1 VIQALLLDI
10 EGTTSSLAF
19 ARDVLFPYA
28 REHLGSFIQQHRGRP
43 EVEAELSEASRLA
56 EQENPHED
64 VHAALQRWMAQDR
77 KVTPLKALQGLLW
90 EAAFARGELVAHV
103 YPEVPGA
110 LASLRQHG
118 LRVAIYSSGSVRAQ
132 RAFFRYSA
140 AGDLCALID
149 GWFDTSIGHKVGP
162 SSYRAIARALALEPS
177 AIAFLSDTEAELD
190 AARAA
195 GLTTLGIL
203 RAPLTIGA
211 HAAAVSFDGLSRTL
225 SLARATD
232 PTPAPEKATVAAL
245 SRYCHARG
253 WASAT
258 SGNFSVRAG
267 ERMAITASGVDKGRL
282 SERDVL
288 WVGLDGVALEPGR
301 PSAEAP
307 LHAQLYRSSP
317 RIGAVLHTH
326 SIAATVLSR
335 RAASARSL
343 ALSGYEMA
351 KALAPANAGGP
362 PEIVVPI
369 FANEQDTTRL
379 AATIGEQLARAPA
392 LAYLVEGHGLTTW
405 AADADRARHH
415 TEALELMLA
424 CELAARG

>member
-19 ARDVLFPYA
+19 VREVLFPHA
-28 REHLGSFIQQHRGRP
+28 RAFLGSFIEQHRGRP
-43 EVEAELSEASRLA
+43 DVAAELSEATRLA
-56 EQENPHED
+56 QLEEPREELQ
-64 VHAALQRWMAQDR
+64 ATLQRWMAQDR

-90 EAAFARGELVAHV
+90 EAAFERGELVAHV
-103 YPEVPGA
+103 YPEVPA
-110 LASLRQHG
+110 VLAELRQRG

-140 AGDLCALID
+140 AGDLSPLID
-149 GWFDTSIGHKVGP
+149 AWFDTHVG
-162 SSYRAIARALALEPS
+162 SKSESGSYRAIARALDLEPS
-177 AIAFLSDTEAELD
+177 AIAFLSDSEAELD

-195 GLTTLGIL
+195 GLATLGIS
-203 RAPLTIGA
+203 RAPLSIGA
-211 HAAAVSFDGLSRTL
+211 HAAAASFDGLARL
-225 SLARATD
+225 LAPERAPD
-232 PTPAPEKATVAAL
+232 PSPAPEKEIVAEL
-245 SRYCHARG
+245 SRHCHARG

-282 SERDVL
+282 SARDVL
-288 WVGLDGVALEPGR
+288 WVGLDGAPLEAGK

-307 LHAQLYRSSP
+307 LHAALYRSSA

-335 RAASARSL
+335 RAAQARTL
-343 ALSGYEMA
+343 TLSGYEMA
-351 KALAPANAGGP
+351 KALAPASPDGP
-362 PEIVVPI
+362 PELVLPI
-369 FANEQDTTRL
+369 FENLQDTTRL
-379 AATIGEQLARAPA
+379 ARVVGEQLTRTPA
-392 LAYLVEGHGLTTW
+392 LAYLIEGHGLTTW
-405 AADADRARHH
+405 AADAERARHH

-424 CELAARG
+424 CELAAAR

>member
-1 VIQALLLDI
+1 MIQALLLDI

-19 ARDVLFPYA
+19 VREELFPYA
-28 REHLGSFIQQHRGRP
+28 REFLSSFIEQHRARP
-43 EVEAELSEASRLA
+43 DVAAELSEATRLA
-56 EQENPHED
+56 WQEDPREELQ
-64 VHAALQRWMAQDR
+64 ATLQRWMAEDR

-103 YPEVPGA
+103 YPEVPAA
-110 LASLRQHG
+110 LAALRQRG

-140 AGDLCALID
+140 AGDLTASID
-149 GWFDTSIGHKVGP
+149 AWFDTNIGSKSEPG
-162 SSYRAIARALALEPS
+162 SYRAIARALALEPA
-177 AIAFLSDTEAELD
+177 AIAFLSDSEAELD

-195 GLTTLGIL
+195 GLTTLGIW
-203 RAPLTIGA
+203 RAPLSIGA
-211 HAAAVSFDGLSRTL
+211 HPAASSFDGLAHTL
-225 SLARATD
+225 GLTRAVN
-232 PTPAPEKATVAAL
+232 PSPAPEKTIVAEL

-258 SGNFSVRAG
+258 SGNFSVRGG

-282 SERDVL
+282 DERDVL
-288 WVGLDGVALEPGR
+288 WVGLDGAPLEAGK

-307 LHAQLYRSSP
+307 LHAALYRSSP
-317 RIGAVLHTH
+317 RVGAVIHTH
-326 SIAATVLSR
+326 SVAATVLSR
-335 RAASARSL
+335 RAASSGAL
-343 ALSGYEMA
+343 TLSGYEMA
-351 KALAPANAGGP
+351 KALAPASAAGP
-362 PEIVVPI
+362 PELVLPVVP
-369 FANEQDTTRL
+369 NQQDTALL
-379 AATIGEQLARAPA
+379 AQTIGEQLSRTPA

-424 CELAARG
+424 CELATR